1 MKRAL
6 ISRTQMISVHANYTL
21 VGNRLLS
28 PSFGPPLCRKFVTQ
42 TENPEKGPSK
52 IIFDS
57 KNELAGNSAHSD
69 SNGQDFRE
77 RGQNRGSRIVLY
89 GVLVA
94 FLVLDIYYVSEHLK
108 QPKRNIL
115 LPNEFTL
122 CDILSIEQVSPTT
135 KYFRLKCKNSVSG
148 CSHVYIKDDSCQI
161 GRAYTPVTSSP
172 DEIGLLIRHVPGGII
187 SNLMNELKKGD
198 TVHLRG
204 PFETIP
210 KYQPNAVKDLVL
222 IAAGTGITPFY
233 QLLKQILSEN
243 QDSTNIM
250 LYYCNRNKDEVLL
263 KRELDLLQAGCPRL
277 KIVFA
282 LDDPVVGYQKTLDV
296 QNLNAKL
303 PKGKDVALLVCG
315 PDGFVAKVAGP
326 KLENDQGPLGG
337 ILKDLGYLDP
347 QVLKL

>member
-1 MKRAL
+1 
-6 ISRTQMISVHANYTL
+6 MISVNALSANYKL
-21 VGNRLLS
+21 VGNRLLA
-28 PSFGPPLCRKFVTQ
+28 PAFGPPLCRNFEAQ
-42 TENPEKGPSK
+42 TENPEKGPAK
-52 IIFDS
+52 IIFDT
-57 KNELAGNSAHSD
+57 KNELANDTAHSD
-69 SNGQDFRE
+69 SS
-77 RGQNRGSRIVLY
+77 GQNVGGKGQKRGSRIVLY
-89 GVLVA
+89 GGLIS
-94 FLVLDIYYVSEHLK
+94 FLLLDIYYVSEHLK

-115 LPNEFTL
+115 LPDEFTL

-135 KYFRLKCKNSVSG
+135 KYFRLKCKNSISG

-161 GRAYTPVTSSP
+161 GRAYTPVTRSP
-172 DEIGLLIRHVPGGII
+172 EEIGLLIRHVPGGII

-198 TVHLRG
+198 MVHLRG

-210 KYQPNAVKDLVL
+210 KYQPNAVEDLVL
-222 IAAGTGITPFY
+222 MAAGTGITPFY

-263 KRELDLLQAGCPRL
+263 KRELDLLQARCPRL
-277 KIVFA
+277 KIVYA

-296 QNLNAKL
+296 QNFRAKL

-315 PDGFVAKVAGP
+315 PDGFVSKVAGP

-337 ILKDLGYLDP
+337 ILKDLGYFDP
-347 QVLKL
+347 QVRKL